1 MEKYTK
7 EDIVNHINQCKNNQV
22 TDAGRLYQI
31 QLAMRADIDK
41 EIVQAISAP
50 AMTEKLIFQI
60 SGLAINGVP
69 TEEIIKICQQPNRL
83 EEIRDTYYQSL
94 YGSDN
99 NSNQNLKIIH
109 EFQAVSQ
116 QHFDQISRQSET
128 VSDQVRLIKEALDK
142 KDTKLESMEQCL
154 KCMKEQLEKGAGNNT
169 NFKEQPDMQKKELFK
184 NVKRLLKLP
193 FYKLQVIFRNRK
205 KDKESKKILSIV
217 KDLDDEQ
224 AELVLAGYE
233 QGLTIKDIKKYI
245 LPIMRAMLENNKKI

>member
-7 EDIVNHINQCKNNQV
+7 EDIVNHIEQCKKNQI

-69 TEEIIKICQQPNRL
+69 TEEIIKICQQPDLL

-94 YGSDN
+94 YGTDSK
-99 NSNQNLKIIH
+99 SNPNLEQLIK
-109 EFQAVSQ
+109 
-116 QHFDQISRQSET
+116 QSEII
-128 VSDQVRLIKEALDK
+128 SDQVKVIKEALDR
-142 KDTKLESMEQCL
+142 KDTKLEFMEQCL
-154 KCMKEQLEKGAGNNT
+154 KCMKEQLEKWAENNK
-169 NFKEQPDMQKKELFK
+169 NFKEQSNIQKKELFG

-193 FYKLQVIFRNRK
+193 FYKLQVIFKNHK
-205 KDKESKKILSIV
+205 SEKILSIL

-224 AELVLAGYE
+224 AELVIAGYE
-233 QGLTIKDIKKYI
+233 QGLSIKDIKKYM
-245 LPIMRAMLENNKKI
+245 LPNFDLSIEHREEIMRAVLEKMEKN